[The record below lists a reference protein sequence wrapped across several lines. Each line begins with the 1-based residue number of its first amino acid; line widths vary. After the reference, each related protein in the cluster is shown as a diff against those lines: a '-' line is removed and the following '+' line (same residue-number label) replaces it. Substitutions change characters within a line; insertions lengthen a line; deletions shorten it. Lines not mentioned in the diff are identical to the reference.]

1 MNDGQSIEV
10 EEHMEQISKSLQKP
24 PEYFPATPARA
35 ALDSTVVY
43 ALTSLQDSS
52 DIYHIQFTSHRK
64 VFGPLVVLA
73 KKVARQL
80 LTPILERQLAYN
92 AANTLLATHL
102 CNQVTT
108 LQQRTEELTGEI
120 MKMRQEQPT
129 GLQALRTEVKDVI
142 VECLSNTLQIEGA
155 FPKADLLFNESS
167 FQLAE
172 TLLGEVRNEIASM
185 GEDILGYF
193 NTSRNRY
200 RFTLQLIV
208 DRPQGRV
215 LDLGC
220 SPGHMAM
227 ALVNA
232 GFEVFGIDLSTEYL
246 KKYPSQPWVER
257 LKINHVAFE
266 HEPIPYP
273 DAFFEYVIFT
283 EVLEHIAITDPLKIL
298 LEIKRVLKP
307 GGLMVLSTP
316 NVANISNVL
325 ALIKGDNI
333 FWDPEIFYGGLDRH
347 NREYTPR
354 EVVNLIA
361 KAHFSRYELAYINA
375 ASNWNSKMP
384 EIYELMGK
392 WQDNPELSKEPFFN
406 NTIFIRAVK

>member
-1 MNDGQSIEV
+1 MNDRQSIEV
-10 EEHMEQISKSLQKP
+10 EEHVGQISKSLQKP
-24 PEYFPATPARA
+24 PEFFPAAPARTPSA
-35 ALDSTVVY
+35 SSVAN
-43 ALTSLQDSS
+43 ALTSLQHSS

-92 AANTLLATHL
+92 AANTQLTTHL
-102 CNQVTT
+102 YKQVTT
-108 LQQRTEELTGEI
+108 LQERTEELSVEI
-120 MKMRQEQPT
+120 MKIRQEQAAN
-129 GLQALRTEVKDVI
+129 LQALRIEVKDVI
-142 VECLSNTLQIEGA
+142 GECLSNMAQIEGA
-155 FPKADLLFNESS
+155 FPKADLLVNKSS

-172 TLLGEVRNEIASM
+172 TLLEEVKNEIASM
-185 GEDILGYF
+185 GEDILAYF
-193 NTSRNRY
+193 RNSRARY
-200 RFTLQLIV
+200 QFALQLIV
-208 DRPQGRV
+208 DRPKGKV

-220 SPGHMAM
+220 SPGHVAM
-227 ALVNA
+227 ALINA
-232 GFEVFGIDLSTEYL
+232 GFEVYGIDLSTEYL
-246 KKYPSQPWVER
+246 KKYPSQSWVER

-266 HEPIPYP
+266 HEPIPFP
-273 DAFFEYVIFT
+273 DAFFEYVVFT
-283 EVLEHIAITDPLKIL
+283 EVLEHIAVTDPLKIL

-347 NREYTPR
+347 NREYTPC
-354 EVVNLIA
+354 EVVNLMA

-375 ASNWNSKMP
+375 PSNWNSKTP

-406 NTIFIRAVK
+406 NTIFILAVK